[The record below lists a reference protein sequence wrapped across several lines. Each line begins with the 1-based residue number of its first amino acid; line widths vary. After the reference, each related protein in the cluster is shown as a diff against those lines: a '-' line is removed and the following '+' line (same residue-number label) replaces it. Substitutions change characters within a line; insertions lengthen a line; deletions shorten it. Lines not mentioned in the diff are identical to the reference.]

1 MLAGVCLLAL
11 LGPGTRFR
19 WLPVLLF
26 EFVRKPIVLAVVALP
41 MWRSG
46 PQQRIGS

>member
-1 MLAGVCLLAL
+1 MLAAACLLAL

>member
-1 MLAGVCLLAL
+1 MLAAVCLLAL
-11 LGPGTRFR
+11 LGTRYPLQM
-19 WLPVLLF
+19 LPVLLF